1 VLLGLV
7 VVAVWEEWNAATED
21 AGREARE
28 LAEVFFLA
36 PRLPQPE
43 DSHLQEL
50 ARSYARTVVNEE
62 WPLMK
67 RGEVSLKALAIL
79 DEIRDSMQGLKPTT
93 KAQQVLYEQGLQQ
106 VNDLAD
112 ARGERLLD
120 AEKGLPAVLWVVLIV
135 GGSRWWAYLPLRP
148 GEHLG
153 ARADGRVVD
162 AGHLVGAL
170 HRCRSRLPVQGGHTH
185 RPGRL
190 RTGAAEVREQQ
201 AK

>member
-1 VLLGLV
+1 VRIVIGLLLICLAVMLAVGGLVLVQRLMPERRRVRQNDVAGFIYAVLGVAYSVLLGLV

-67 RGEVSLKALAIL
+67 RGEVSLK
-79 DEIRDSMQGLKPTT
+79 
-93 KAQQVLYEQGLQQ
+93 
-106 VNDLAD
+106 
-112 ARGERLLD
+112 RL
-120 AEKGLPAVLWVVLIV
+120 V
-135 GGSRWWAYLPLRP
+135 
-148 GEHLG
+148 
-153 ARADGRVVD
+153 
-162 AGHLVGAL
+162 
-170 HRCRSRLPVQGGHTH
+170 
-185 RPGRL
+185 
-190 RTGAAEVREQQ
+190 
-201 AK
+201 